1 MNLDKNSFQRA
12 GMFPIAAPLCALFS
26 ALPLHGLA
34 AETLPNAGSLLQ
46 NLQIPALR
54 SAAEAPKLLA
64 PTPAPAEAVPQGTPF
79 LVRQFSIEGHTAFD
93 TATLQA
99 LVRGMEGQRLTLSQ
113 IASGIEAIS
122 AHYRAAG
129 YPLARAIVPAQT
141 IEDGVL
147 RVQVIEAN
155 WGQLALDNHSAVQD
169 AVLLRTLSGITPG
182 DAVHLPTLER
192 ATLLLSDL
200 PAVNPRAVL
209 RAGSSP
215 GVTDL
220 AIDLQAG
227 APLTASAQLD
237 NHGSPYTG
245 MGRSGGNLQWN
256 NPLGRGD
263 TLAFSGTTSEG
274 AGMSYARL
282 AYEVPVWLPGVQL
295 GLENTGL
302 QYKLGDSAASL
313 LASGSANQSTVW
325 LRGALL
331 RSSQANLNARL
342 GYTNNVLRDHVDA
355 TDAQTDRT
363 LNVWTLEFS
372 GERSDNWLGGGM
384 TTAGLAVFAGR
395 VGFDNATAAATD
407 AAAADTADNFVRG
420 TLAVSRT
427 QSWGPRTTVLLNLN
441 AQWAQKNLDSSQKF
455 SLGGPGNVR
464 AYRSGSL
471 SGDSGASAS
480 LELRYTLPLPERL
493 QETGVWQLAAFVDGA
508 QLQTN
513 RNTWASGSSAAGVV
527 GAGLG
532 LNWQGPKGWTGR
544 AYIASA
550 LGELPT
556 QLDGSNA
563 THSNA
568 WLELAVAF

>member
-1 MNLDKNSFQRA
+1 MNLPHTTRVRTHT
-12 GMFPIAAPLCALFS
+12 APLPVLCCALLA
-26 ALPLHGLA
+26 ALPLHCLA
-34 AETLPNAGSLLQ
+34 AEALPNAGSLLQ
-46 NLQIPALR
+46 NQQSSAPRPASAQIPMPLPAAAAAAAIPAG
-54 SAAEAPKLLA
+54 SA
-64 PTPAPAEAVPQGTPF
+64 F
-79 LVRQFSIEGHTAFD
+79 LVRQLRIEGNTAFD
-93 TATLQA
+93 SAA
-99 LVRGMEGQRLTLSQ
+99 LHPLISGMEGQRLTLAD
-113 IASGIEAIS
+113 IGSGIDAIS

-141 IEDGVL
+141 VEDGVL
-147 RVQVIEAN
+147 RIQVIEAS
-155 WGQLALDNHSAVQD
+155 WGRVELQNHSAVTD
-169 AVLLRTLSGITPG
+169 AMLLRTLSGPSPG
-182 DAVHLPTLER
+182 AAVHLPTLER

-209 RAGSSP
+209 RAGDGT

-220 AIDLQAG
+220 VVDVQPG
-227 APLTASAQLD
+227 APLTASALLD

-245 MGRSGGNLQWN
+245 VARSSGNVQWN

-274 AGMSYARL
+274 GGMNYARL
-282 AYEVPVWLPGVQL
+282 AYEIPVWLAGMQA
-295 GLENTGL
+295 GLESTGL
-302 QYKLGDSAASL
+302 QYRLGDSAASL
-313 LASGSANQSTVW
+313 QASGSATQSSVW
-325 LRGALL
+325 LRGSLL
-331 RSSQANLNARL
+331 RSSQTNLNARL

-355 TDAQTDRT
+355 TDVQTDRT
-363 LNVWTLEFS
+363 LNVWHLEFS

-384 TTAGLAVFAGR
+384 TTAGVAVYAGR
-395 VGFDNATAAATD
+395 VGFDNAAAAELD

-420 TLAVSRT
+420 TLALSRT
-427 QSWGPRTTVLLNLN
+427 QSWGQRTTVLLNLN

-471 SGDSGASAS
+471 SGDIGASAS

-493 QETGVWQLAAFVDGA
+493 QDTGVWQLAAFVDGA

-513 RNTWASGSSAAGVV
+513 RNAWASGSNAAGVV

-532 LNWQGPKGWTGR
+532 LHWQGPKGWTGR
-544 AYIASA
+544 ASIASA

-568 WLELAVAF
+568 WLELALAF